1 MSHALELQALTKS
14 FITKGKEPFVAVDN
28 VHLSI
33 PEGQVFGFLGQN
45 GAGKTTTIKM
55 ICGLIIPTS
64 GSIHLNGYSLIDQ
77 RNQALQQIG
86 AVLEGNRNI
95 YWQLTPEQ
103 NLSYFGHHKQLH
115 GSYLSDRI
123 AYLLTELDL
132 NKHRNKLVGELSR
145 GMQQKVAIAC
155 ALIADP
161 SIILLDEPTLGLD
174 IPASRILQEW
184 IEHLASEQKKTILLT
199 THQLDIAEKLCHRIA
214 IMHQGKLISDT
225 SKQDLMVA
233 HNQDIYE
240 IAVLGAALDKAHLFP
255 NMQIVQ
261 ENEKTIFF
269 GAVRDQEALLNNL
282 ELLKRNNLSLL
293 SLKKITPNLEDIFMH
308 LVEK

>member
-14 FITKGKEPFVAVDN
+14 FSTKGNETAIAVKAVD
-28 VHLSI
+28 LTI
-33 PEGQVFGFLGQN
+33 PTGQIFGFLGAN

-64 GSIHLNGYSLIDQ
+64 GSIYLNGYSLSNQ
-77 RNQALQQIG
+77 RNLALQQIG

-95 YWQLTPEQ
+95 YWQLTPTQ
-103 NLSYFGHHKQLH
+103 NLSYFGHHKKLY
-115 GSYLSDRI
+115 GSYLADRI
-123 AYLLTELDL
+123 EYLLTELDL
-132 NKHRNKLVGELSR
+132 TKHKNKLVGELSR

-184 IEHLASEQKKTILLT
+184 IEHLASEKKKTILLT
-199 THQLDIAEKLCHRIA
+199 THQLDIAERLCDRIG
-214 IMHQGKLISDT
+214 IMRQGKLISDT
-225 SKQDLMVA
+225 SKHDLMVA
-233 HNQDIYE
+233 YNQDIYE
-240 IAVLGAALDKAHLFP
+240 IAVEGAALDKAHLFP
-255 NMQIVQ
+255 DMRIVQ
-261 ENEKTIFF
+261 EADTTIFS
-269 GAVRDQEALLNNL
+269 GAVRDQETLLSNLALC
-282 ELLKRNNLSLL
+282 KQNNLSVV
-293 SLKKITPNLEDIFMH
+293 SFKKVTPNLEEIFMH